1 MASRFSRPPKRF
13 GRPLPLL
20 AGVVEVE
27 HRGDGVHAQAV
38 DVEFVEPVQRVGD
51 QEVADFAAAEVEDQ
65 RAPVRVFAKVRV
77 GVLVQGFA
85 VEPGQRPLILGEVRR
100 HPVQQHAD
108 AGLVEFVH
116 EVPEFV
122 GMAEARR
129 RGEVGRDLVAPGSAE
144 GVLGHRHELHVGE
157 AEPLD
162 VVDQFLGQFPVAEP
176 DPPGAEVHFVDAHR
190 RVVRIASGAGLH
202 PFRVLE
208 ARRRAP
214 RRATPSAAEP
224 RCQKASGS
232 AFSTQ

>member
-1 MASRFSRPPKRF
+1 MWNSSSQYSALATRKLRTSR
-13 GRPLPLL
+13 
-20 AGVVEVE
+20 
-27 HRGDGVHAQAV
+27 
-38 DVEFVEPVQRVGD
+38 
-51 QEVADFAAAEVEDQ
+51 AAEVEDQ
-65 RAPVRVFAKVRV
+65 RSPVRVFAKVRV

-122 GMAEARR
+122 GVAEARR

-144 GVLGHRHELHVGE
+144 RVLRHRHELHVGE

-162 VVDQFLGQFPVAEP
+162 VVHQFLGQFAVAEA

-190 RVVRIASGAGLH
+190 RVVRIPSGPGLH
-202 PFRVLE
+202 PLRVLE
-208 ARRRAP
+208 GVGGLHDARRRQ
-214 RRATPSAAEP
+214 RRNLGAEGQRIRLLHP
-224 RCQKASGS
+224 VAVLGPDLKFVARPC
-232 AFSTQ
+232 